1 MSRTV
6 VGARF
11 QTAGRMYFFEP
22 GPVADLAINEW
33 VIVETELGQDAA
45 RVQILPTDSPLVQV
59 DPPLGRVVRKATAS
73 DKFELAKHKRREAES
88 TAQAADTARRL
99 GLDLKV
105 LGTDWQ
111 FDGGNAVVFY
121 STEASGLD
129 LTRFSEELAAQLGTR
144 VELRRLGARDETKQ
158 LTGVGTC
165 GRELCCSSW
174 LDKFSNISIRMAK
187 EQDLPLNQSKLTG
200 VCGRLKCCLIYEL
213 ETYQEVKGKLP
224 KLGETFHIPSCVG
237 GSCGTG
243 GCAQV
248 QGVSMT
254 KEAIVVGLLDGGRT
268 TLSAEDLGVTFD
280 PVPAHTKGV
289 GSYGSDEVPRQE
301 RPTPVAPESGGPRK
315 RRRRGGRR
323 RGGRPGGPGGP
334 GPA

>member
-1 MSRTV
+1 MV

-22 GPVADLAINEW
+22 GDVPDLGLNEW
-33 VIVETELGQDAA
+33 VIVATELGQDAA

-59 DPPLGRVVRKATAS
+59 DPPLGRVVRKATAT
-73 DKFELAKHKRREAES
+73 DKFELAKHKRREADS
-88 TAQAADTARRL
+88 AQQATEIAHRL
-99 GLDLKV
+99 GLGLKI

-111 FDGGNAVVFY
+111 FDGGNVVVFY
-121 STEASGLD
+121 STEMAGLD
-129 LTRFSEELAAQLGTR
+129 LAPFSVELAAQFGTR
-144 VELRRLGARDETKQ
+144 IELRKLGARDETKV

-165 GRELCCSSW
+165 GLELCCSSW

-224 KLGETFHIPSCVG
+224 KLGDTFHIPSCVG

-254 KEAIVVGLLDGGRT
+254 KEAIVVGMLDGGRST
-268 TLSAEDLGVTFD
+268 ITAEELGVTFD

-289 GSYGSDEVPRQE
+289 GSYGSDEILRQE
-301 RPTPVAPESGGPRK
+301 RPTPVPADGQAGVRR

-323 RGGRPGGPGGP
+323 RGGRPGSPS
-334 GPA
+334 